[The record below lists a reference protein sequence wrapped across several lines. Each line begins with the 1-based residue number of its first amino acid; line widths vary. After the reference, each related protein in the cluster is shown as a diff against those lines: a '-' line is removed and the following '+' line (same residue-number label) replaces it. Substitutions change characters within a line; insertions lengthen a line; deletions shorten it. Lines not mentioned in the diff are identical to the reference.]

1 MIQKLLEQLLPEI
14 IQARQSLHACPELR
28 YEEYETAKL
37 VAQFLNRWGYGVNT
51 SLAKT
56 GITAILDSGKP
67 GKTVALRADMDALPI
82 LEKTGLPYA
91 SKNTGKMHACGHDGH
106 TATLLAVAGT
116 LIQCR
121 ELFNGK
127 IKFIFQPAEEG
138 GAGAAEMIKAGAL
151 ENPKVDAIFGYHNM
165 PLPFGKISVKSECI
179 FAGADFLSI
188 KIHGK
193 EAHAAFPEKSI
204 DPIWIGSS
212 IVQALQSVV
221 SRGIAAIN
229 PAVLSVTEFHAGNTI
244 SIIPEKAR
252 LTISL
257 RTTSPEIRAQALEQC
272 RNITSGIAQSF
283 GASVNIETISECP
296 PTMNTAFETDLVLRT
311 AHDLYGESNVIQM
324 KNPTM
329 ATEDFAFYL
338 EKIPGC
344 FFLVGN
350 GEVNSVLH
358 TSSYHFQDSI
368 IPIAASVLI
377 KSAINFL
384 NSTR

>member
-1 MIQKLLEQLLPEI
+1 MIQKILTQLLPEI
-14 IQARQSLHACPELR
+14 IEARQKLHACPELR
-28 YEEYETAKL
+28 YEEHETAKL
-37 VAQFLNRWGYGVNT
+37 VTECLDRWGYDDVKT

-56 GITAILDSGKP
+56 GITTVIDSGKP

-82 LEKTGLPYA
+82 LEQTGLPYA
-91 SKNTGKMHACGHDGH
+91 SKNAGKMHACGHDGH

-116 LIQCR
+116 LIHCR
-121 ELFNGK
+121 DLFKGK
-127 IKFIFQPAEEG
+127 IKLLFQPAEEG

-165 PLPFGKISVKSECI
+165 SLPLGKIAVKSDCV

-193 EAHAAFPEKSI
+193 GAHAAYPEKSI
-204 DPIWIGSS
+204 DPILIGSS
-212 IVQALQSVV
+212 IVQALQAVV
-221 SRGIAAIN
+221 SRGIAAVN
-229 PAVLSVTEFHAGNTI
+229 PVVLTVTEFHAGNAI
-244 SIIPEKAR
+244 NIIPEDAR

-257 RTTSPEIRAQALEQC
+257 RTTSPEIRAEALQQLH
-272 RNITSGIAQSF
+272 NIASGVAQSF
-283 GASVNIETISECP
+283 GARVTIETINDCP
-296 PTMNTAFETDLVLRT
+296 PTMNTAAESDLVLQT
-311 AHDLYGESNVIQM
+311 ATELYGKDNIIKM
-324 KNPTM
+324 KDPTM

-358 TSSYHFQDSI
+358 TPNYHFQDSI

-377 KSAINFL
+377 MSAINFL
-384 NSTR
+384 NQD